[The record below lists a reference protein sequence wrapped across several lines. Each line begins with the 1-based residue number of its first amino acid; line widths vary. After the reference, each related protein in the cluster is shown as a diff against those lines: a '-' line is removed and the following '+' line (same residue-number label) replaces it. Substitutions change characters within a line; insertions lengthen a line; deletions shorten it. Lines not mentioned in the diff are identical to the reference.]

1 MSPSRE
7 KVTFDPNVPVT
18 VTLEFDGGKQVQGRY
33 GPQFLYWLDG
43 QRSMFVDAN
52 VHEQIRA
59 TGAVAGDTLEITRRK
74 KGRADEW
81 EVVHILDEPGQAAA
95 PPPPPQTRRPS
106 SPVPAA
112 ATAPRPTQ
120 QPAPAPITRATTD
133 LTAAFCQ
140 AIDALTE
147 AREYGRRAGL
157 DLRWDT
163 GDVRAVAISI
173 YIDKCKGGAR

>member
-52 VHEQIRA
+52 VHEQIKA
-59 TGAVAGDTLEITRRK
+59 SGAAAGDTLEITRRK
-74 KGRADEW
+74 TGRTEEW
-81 EVVHILDEPGQAAA
+81 EVVHIVDEPQATAPPPATRRQSSPAPAAAAA
-95 PPPPPQTRRPS
+95 P
-106 SPVPAA
+106 
-112 ATAPRPTQ
+112 APRPAQ